1 MKTITSNART
11 QDQVSILHL
20 FEFDLIPVYDEIT
33 GVTQTEQITSIFNN
47 VLTRDPSAGGLT
59 YWLGIW
65 SATPSLTKY
74 DIRELIIDSAITNN
88 DLGNS
93 KLYLT
98 DHDIFVSY
106 GGNTY
111 TPVSIS
117 FDKLKEDIST
127 QTNSVSLTMDNIT
140 SELSSKAFNYEWRG
154 NPTSITRVLFTP
166 PSETPIDNNT
176 YEFGYG
182 DNLETLDGDIYPLI
196 NIDTYTKDVYNLFNG
211 YINTF
216 SATEQS
222 INVTL
227 STKFIYWQRPFPTRT
242 YDQKDFSGVIN
253 VMTQEAYWG
262 RVKP

>member
-1 MKTITSNART
+1 MKTITSNARAE
-11 QDQVSILHL
+11 DQVSLLHL
-20 FEFDLIPVYDEIT
+20 FEFEVLPLYDEIT
-33 GVTQTEQITSIFNN
+33 GSTNTEMITSIYHN
-47 VLTRDPSAGGLT
+47 VLGKEPDPQGLT
-59 YWLGIW
+59 TWLNHW
-65 SATPSLTKY
+65 SANPTLTKY
-74 DIRELIIDSAITNN
+74 DMRELIISAAVEHN
-88 DLGNS
+88 DMANT

-117 FDKLKEDIST
+117 FDKLTEDIST

-154 NPTSITRVLFTP
+154 NATSITRVVYTP

-182 DNLETLDGDIYPLI
+182 DNLETLEGEIYPLI
-196 NIDTYTKDVYNLFNG
+196 NIDTYTKDVYSLFNG

-222 INVTL
+222 LNATL

-242 YDQKDFSGVIN
+242 YDQKDFSGIID
-253 VMTQEAYWG
+253 VMTREAYWG